1 MSEPTPQRD
10 ERDFF
15 RVVKLSTALGLG
27 GMAAFLYSLK
37 QVHPDIVFRVTVGTA
52 LVFLVVAM
60 FSWVFCGVLARG
72 EHSGDPRVGAVPA
85 RKRFIVRWLVGF
97 LGLATL
103 GMLASFALSLRNVT
117 SEGRR
122 DVVEGTVIAI
132 GVLAM
137 GGFLIW
143 KAFKFF
149 EEQSDAELAHR
160 REEHAEDAD
169 DH

>member
-1 MSEPTPQRD
+1 
-10 ERDFF
+10 
-15 RVVKLSTALGLG
+15 
-27 GMAAFLYSLK
+27 MAAFLYSLK
-37 QVHPDIVFRVTVGTA
+37 QVHPDIVFRLTLGTA

-60 FSWVFCGVLARG
+60 FSWICCGVLARG
-72 EHSGDPRVGAVPA
+72 EQSGDKRAGPVPA

-103 GMLASFALSLRNVT
+103 GMLAAFVLSLRNVT
-117 SEGRR
+117 TEGRR
-122 DVVEGTVIAI
+122 EVVEGTVIAI

-143 KAFKFF
+143 KAFRFF
-149 EEQSDAELAHR
+149 EDQSEAELAQR